1 MKSRLEKVYSKLPQ
15 KKHNLG
21 KHKFSAKDMNE
32 NASAIGEY
40 RDKIVKELS
49 NIFNANSMLK
59 ELIDEANE
67 NIDYLENDMLDYAVK
82 SEELGIDY
90 ENQDDYKFAR
100 SEKNS
105 LRDFVEDTEYLYEA
119 IENFG

>member
-1 MKSRLEKVYSKLPQ
+1 
-15 KKHNLG
+15 
-21 KHKFSAKDMNE
+21 
-32 NASAIGEY
+32 
-40 RDKIVKELS
+40 
-49 NIFNANSMLK
+49 MLK

-67 NIDYLENDMLDYAVK
+67 NIDYLENDMLDFAVK

-105 LRDFVEDTEYLYEA
+105 LQSFVEDAEYLYDA